1 MEFTKDIEL
10 NSSPAVGQ
18 ELILT
23 YHGFLSGSA
32 ELTIVYGFG
41 ESWNHTTE
49 TPMEKTSAGF
59 TAKIKMLDFDT
70 FNFCFRNSN
79 YEWDNN
85 CNCNYISE
93 ILPCTQTAEKFDI
106 DAFIEELLE
115 PICSKTLETS
125 DVSTPVQISA
135 EPIDLGLEISN
146 ILSQITLQTPA
157 EDLVEYTTLDEILAG
172 TVIEETPVELF
183 EENTPEPLFEIDIE
197 EAVAK
202 LFENEPDAELIF
214 PETPVQQETALINV
228 DDPFMISP
236 RKLSRFYAFKKRIKL
251 SFYKLLVKLPK
262 MIFGSQEQ

>member
-23 YHGFLSGSA
+23 YHGFLSESA

-49 TPMEKTSAGF
+49 APMEKTSSGF
-59 TAKIKMLDFDT
+59 SAKINMLNFNT

-125 DVSTPVQISA
+125 EISTPVQISA

-146 ILSQITLQTPA
+146 ILSQIKMETPT
-157 EDLVEYTTLDEILAG
+157 ENLTEYATLDEILAG

-183 EENTPEPLFEIDIE
+183 EEDTPDALFEIEIE
-197 EAVAK
+197 KAVAK
-202 LFENEPDAELIF
+202 LFENEPEAELIV
-214 PETPVQQETALINV
+214 PETSVQEQTALINV

-236 RKLSRFYAFKKRIKL
+236 RKLGRFYAFKKRIKL

-262 MIFGSQEQ
+262 MIFGIEEQ